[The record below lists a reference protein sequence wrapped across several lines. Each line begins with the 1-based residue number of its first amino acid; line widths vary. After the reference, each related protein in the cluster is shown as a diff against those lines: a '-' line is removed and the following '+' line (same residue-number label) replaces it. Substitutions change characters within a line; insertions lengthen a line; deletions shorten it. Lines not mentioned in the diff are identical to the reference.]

1 MECFIS
7 VSASAKFRT
16 LLSLRVFRGSRGGA
30 RADVAL
36 RRRTLCHGRPM
47 GRRAGGHAGG
57 NATPAPHLGVSVLP
71 PQAKTELMP
80 DRLGGDAAVLV
91 IKGFLSEDDIAVLH
105 RLGPT
110 GARKEHDRYEGLEF
124 SHDVWR
130 FEKSLKAED
139 PLLRRKVLGAMLYA
153 DRELWRSIPTT
164 DDKQSQLLHEEVEYI
179 VYDADACRERGLAPP
194 HIGPHVDNSS
204 AVTMVAMLSEPG
216 ADFDGGTNLFEDGLG
231 GKIGDGR
238 HRAVQPRRG
247 DALLFRGER
256 CEHSLTEVTR
266 GVRRILQIELCR
278 KREGYH

>member
-1 MECFIS
+1 
-7 VSASAKFRT
+7 
-16 LLSLRVFRGSRGGA
+16 
-30 RADVAL
+30 
-36 RRRTLCHGRPM
+36 
-47 GRRAGGHAGG
+47 
-57 NATPAPHLGVSVLP
+57 
-71 PQAKTELMP
+71 
-80 DRLGGDAAVLV
+80 
-91 IKGFLSEDDIAVLH
+91 
-105 RLGPT
+105 
-110 GARKEHDRYEGLEF
+110 
-124 SHDVWR
+124 
-130 FEKSLKAED
+130 
-139 PLLRRKVLGAMLYA
+139 MLFA